1 MKPHYSFALPS
12 ADLAKDVRIEQTLQ
26 AIKIWIFSDNLS
38 SLLDIFGFQPSSRLS
53 LLDKDQTFFTYLREI
68 VSFVD
73 QNWDF
78 RKGSERWDIQDN
90 LDDALHSSAI
100 KEVAC
105 SLGMNTETSFDRIP
119 ARKVDY
125 ILPLGGA
132 RLSNFTRTECA
143 RKLSR
148 IYPEASV
155 CALSAKRPLSEIEFP
170 FIGKYSKR
178 QLSEIHTE
186 FDAINEALE
195 VVFGCAGYNECAEA
209 GRGES
214 DIERQN
220 TSHCLRSYTI
230 EVPKVFSLSA
240 PSSLPAVR
248 RANTLDT
255 LEHFR
260 NTFRVSPGFSLAA
273 ITTSIYVPFQTLI
286 LAPFAIENEL
296 NLSLIGSIH
305 SSLDDAFRREPNA
318 ATYLQEIKATVDA
331 CHIFCKKYAST

>member
-1 MKPHYSFALPS
+1 MKPHYSFTLPS
-12 ADLAKDVRIEQTLQ
+12 ADLAKDVRIRQTLQ
-26 AIKIWIFSDNLS
+26 TIKTWIFSDNFS
-38 SLLDIFGFQPSSRLS
+38 ALLDTFGFQPSSRLS
-53 LLDKDQTFFTYLREI
+53 LLDKDQTFFTYLSEI

-78 RKGSERWDIQDN
+78 RKGNERWDIQDR
-90 LDDALHSSAI
+90 LDDAIHSSAI

-119 ARKVDY
+119 AGKIDY

-132 RLSNFTRTECA
+132 RLSNFTRTERA
-143 RKLSR
+143 RELSR

-170 FIGKYSKR
+170 FIKKYSKR
-178 QLSEIHTE
+178 QPSEIHTE
-186 FDAINEALE
+186 FDAMNEALE
-195 VVFGCAGYNECAEA
+195 VVFGCAGYKEYAEA

-220 TSHCLRSYTI
+220 ASHCLRSYTI
-230 EVPKVFSLSA
+230 ETPKVFSLSA
-240 PSSLPAVR
+240 PSTLPAVR

-260 NTFRVSPGFSLAA
+260 KTFPINPGSTLTA

-305 SSLDDAFRREPNA
+305 SSLDDAFRPVPGA
-318 ATYLQEIKATVDA
+318 TTYLQEIKATVDA
-331 CHIFCKKYAST
+331 CHIFCKKYATT